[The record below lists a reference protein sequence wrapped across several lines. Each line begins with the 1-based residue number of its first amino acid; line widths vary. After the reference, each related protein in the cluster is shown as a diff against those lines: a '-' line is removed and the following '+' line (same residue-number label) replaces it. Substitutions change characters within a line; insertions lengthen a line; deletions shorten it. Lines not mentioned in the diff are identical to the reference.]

1 MSSLLAL
8 ELAFTVVVLGEGFLR
23 TDDADQAGVLAGEG
37 QALGIPEQDLV
48 GFVVALFAKSRI
60 LGGR

>member
-1 MSSLLAL
+1 MSSLLGL
-8 ELAFTVVVLGEGFLR
+8 ELACTVVVLGEGFFR
-23 TDDADQAGVLAGEG
+23 TDDAGNLAGEW

-60 LGGR
+60 SGGR